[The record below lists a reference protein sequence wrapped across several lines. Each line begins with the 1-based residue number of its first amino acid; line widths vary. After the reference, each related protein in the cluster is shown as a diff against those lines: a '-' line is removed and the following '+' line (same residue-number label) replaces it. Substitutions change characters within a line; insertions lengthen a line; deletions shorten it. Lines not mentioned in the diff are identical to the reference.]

1 MAKEM
6 EVDKAPTFV
15 FFNENIEDEG
25 LKVSG
30 LYRYEVYEQILEELV
45 GMTIMPDIPQHL
57 KICSDVSTHFLQMK
71 LQKFTTSPKNLLNA
85 N

>member
-30 LYRYEVYEQILEELV
+30 LYEYEVYEQILEELV
-45 GMTIMPDIPQHL
+45 GEPIH
-57 KICSDVSTHFLQMK
+57 
-71 LQKFTTSPKNLLNA
+71 A
-85 N
+85 